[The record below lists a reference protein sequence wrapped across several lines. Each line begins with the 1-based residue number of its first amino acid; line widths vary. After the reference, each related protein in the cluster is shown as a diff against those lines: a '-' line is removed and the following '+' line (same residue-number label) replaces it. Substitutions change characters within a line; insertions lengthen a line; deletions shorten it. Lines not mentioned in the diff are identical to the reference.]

1 MKAHKNFGVPE
12 TIEEDRKEEDLQ
24 PRYVRRSRFPEM
36 RDHNEFGK
44 RGKRFRSEEGLKKRH
59 GYTRKPIQQDITS
72 EIYSIPW
79 AYVSETEEES
89 ASSDSCRR
97 NKKKVKIMTLGH
109 LSNLLNK
116 KIFSDD
122 FDKSSSFFSNH
133 SRRKNRLKTTNS
145 MIDDTIREENEIE
158 FNNYLSD
165 SSSNSQFSLRRR
177 YMNLDLSKLIDKL
190 EPLDDS
196 SAVAS
201 KYYGN
206 VNETIEEEGSDH
218 SDELDKSNSRS
229 HNSSHS
235 SSLRDK
241 LRHDMLPYYSSL
253 YPFGLGKLQNPK
265 SRSLIC

>member
-1 MKAHKNFGVPE
+1 M
-12 TIEEDRKEEDLQ
+12 
-24 PRYVRRSRFPEM
+24 
-36 RDHNEFGK
+36 
-44 RGKRFRSEEGLKKRH
+44 
-59 GYTRKPIQQDITS
+59 
-72 EIYSIPW
+72 
-79 AYVSETEEES
+79 SETEEES
-89 ASSDSCRR
+89 ASSDDKNHR
-97 NKKKVKIMTLGH
+97 NKGNKVKIMTLGH

-122 FDKSSSFFSNH
+122 FDRSSSFMSNH
-133 SRRKNRLKTTNS
+133 SRRKDRLMTTNS

-158 FNNYLSD
+158 FADNYLSD
-165 SSSNSQFSLRRR
+165 SSSSSQFSLQRR
-177 YMNLDLSKLIDKL
+177 YLNLDLSKLIDKL

-206 VNETIEEEGSDH
+206 VNETIEEEGSDT

-229 HNSSHS
+229 HTSSHS
-235 SSLRDK
+235 SSLREPR
-241 LRHDMLPYYSSL
+241 RHDILPYYSSL